1 MNYYVTVREISYYN
15 VFVEDAANEAEAAE
29 KAKELVDNRS
39 CDDPY
44 GREYEVVQGGIEE
57 DDDYD
62 EEDEEG

>member
-39 CDDPY
+39 FDDPY
-44 GREYEVVQGGIEE
+44 DREYEVVQGGIEE